1 MAFLNPLLLLGVTG
15 VSIPILIH
23 LLNKRKFERVV
34 WAAMRF
40 LRISVEQ
47 NQRRMKLEDL
57 LLLLLRCLLLL
68 LLALALARPAMP
80 AAAGG
85 LFGQAK
91 VDAVILLDA
100 SGSMTQTDGVLSRF
114 ERAQRAAELVIDA
127 LPPGSCTAVF
137 LASDAAQGLI
147 PEPTYDLHLA
157 RKMVREAR
165 CTDRPSNHFPP
176 LVRALEVLSGRAS
189 VRKEVY
195 LVTDRQAL
203 GWRQMSDIRKA
214 LQDVRGEIKTHVVFV
229 AGGEDRNLGI
239 SDLRLASGLS
249 PVQHPLRFE
258 VQVTNY
264 GTKVADNVHVTLR
277 VDNDPPIEEADLSGI
292 GPGTSRSISLFA
304 KLRSDGYHT
313 ITAQI
318 TPDRLPSDDAR
329 TVAVRG
335 IQAVKILLVD
345 GEPGRELRDSEVF
358 FLRHALQPVPS
369 AETEQFFIR
378 TMTVTPAQVEGL
390 KFDDYDAVSLAN
402 VTDFSEKTLVNLEA
416 YLRRGGGL
424 MIFLGPNI
432 NPAFY
437 SDRLFVRHAILPA
450 AIGSARGDA
459 EQQERYVGFQA
470 PPYDHPLVSIWNDPM
485 AGSLASARFFR
496 HYELKPAEAPGAGTP
511 APEKAVAE
519 AGPPKVVV
527 RFADGTPAVMERS
540 WGLGRVI
547 LFCSTADS
555 AWNDLPVR
563 PAYVPLVHRSIGALV
578 QRQDEGLNVRVGQK
592 FVFRAPAELSQRDV
606 LILKPGMKDD
616 APRDSRR
623 VELTPGGWPILQYEE
638 TDRSG
643 SYEATVSGDPPV
655 TIRFAAQPD
664 PQESSLEEI
673 AAARETELGTVANVI
688 AWSPGAA
695 LEGAIQK
702 ERVGTEYWK
711 PLAILALLLAVA
723 ETWLAH
729 WFSQSK

>member
-15 VSIPILIH
+15 VSIPIVIH
-23 LLNKRKFERVV
+23 LMNKRKFERVV

-47 NQRRMKLEDL
+47 NQRRMRLEDL
-57 LLLLLRCLLLL
+57 FLLLLRCALIL

-100 SGSMTQTDGVLSRF
+100 SGSMTQTDGVQSRF
-114 ERAQRAAELVIDA
+114 ERGKRAAELVIDA
-127 LPPGSCTAVF
+127 LPPGSCAAVY
-137 LASDAAQGLI
+137 LATDAALGLV

-165 CTDRPSNHFPP
+165 CTDRASNHFPA
-176 LVRALEVLSGRAS
+176 LAKGLEVLAGRAS

-195 LVTDRQAL
+195 LITDRQAL
-203 GWRQMSDIRKA
+203 GWRQMADLRKA
-214 LQDVRGEIKTHVVFV
+214 LQAAREEVKAHVIFV
-229 AGGEDRNLGI
+229 GGGEDRNLGV

-264 GTKVADNVHVTLR
+264 GSKDAENVHVTLR
-277 VDNDPPIEEADLSGI
+277 VDNDPPIEETDIPRVEAGK
-292 GPGTSRSISLFA
+292 SRSISLFA

-313 ITAQI
+313 VTAQI
-318 TPDRLPSDDAR
+318 APDRVPSDDAR
-329 TVAVRG
+329 TVALRG
-335 IQAVKILLVD
+335 IQAVKVLLVD
-345 GEPGRELRDSEVF
+345 GEPGRESRDSEVF
-358 FLRHALQPVPS
+358 YLRHALQPVPS

-378 TMTVTPAQVEGL
+378 TATVTPAQIEGL
-390 KFDDYDAVSLAN
+390 KLDDYDAVVLAN
-402 VTDFSEKTLVNLEA
+402 VTDFGTRTLRDLEA

-424 MIFLGPNI
+424 LIFLGASV
-432 NPAFY
+432 NPTFY
-437 SDRLFVRHAILPA
+437 NERLLGRHAFLPA
-450 AIGSARGDA
+450 ALGAARGEAD
-459 EQQERYVGFQA
+459 QTERCVSLQA
-470 PPYDHPLVSIWNDPM
+470 PPYEHPLTAIWNDPM
-485 AGSLASARFFR
+485 AGSLTTAKFFR
-496 HYELKPAEAPGAGTP
+496 FYELKPAIAPAEGGT
-511 APEKAVAE
+511 EKASAPAAE
-519 AGPPKVVV
+519 AGPPKVVA
-527 RFADGTPAVMERS
+527 RFADGTPAIMERT

-547 LFCSTADS
+547 LFSSTADT
-555 AWNDLPVR
+555 AWNNLPMH
-563 PAYVPLVHRSIGALV
+563 PAFVPLIHRALGSIV

-592 FVFRAPAELSQRDV
+592 FVFRAPAELLGRDARV
-606 LILKPGMKDD
+606 MRPGQKDD
-616 APRDSRR
+616 AARDSRR
-623 VELTPGGWPILQYEE
+623 VELAAGWPLLQFEE
-638 TDRSG
+638 TDAG
-643 SYEATVSGDPPV
+643 GAYEVSVAGDPPT

-664 PQESSLEEI
+664 PRESSLEEI
-673 AAARETELGTVANVI
+673 AAARETELGQSANVI
-688 AWSPGAA
+688 AWTPGAA

-702 ERVGTEYWK
+702 ERVGTEYWR
-711 PLAILALLLAVA
+711 PLAILALLLAAA

>member
-15 VSIPILIH
+15 VSIPIIIH

-57 LLLLLRCLLLL
+57 LLLALRCLLIL

-100 SGSMTQTDGVLSRF
+100 SGSMTQTDGVMSRF
-114 ERAQRAAELVIDA
+114 ERAQKAAELVIDA
-127 LPPGSCTAVF
+127 LPAGSCTAVY

-176 LVRALEVLSGRAS
+176 LVRAFAILEGRRS

-195 LVTDRQAL
+195 LITDRQAL
-203 GWRQMSDIRKA
+203 GWRQMADIRKA
-214 LQDVRGEIKTHVVFV
+214 LQAARRDIQTHVVFV
-229 AGGEDRNLGI
+229 AGAEDRNLGI

-264 GTKVADNVHVTLR
+264 GRKMADNVHVTLR

-292 GPGTSRSISLFA
+292 PPGASRSISLFA
-304 KLRSDGYHT
+304 KLRADGYHT
-313 ITAQI
+313 VTAQI
-318 TPDRLPSDDAR
+318 APDRLPSDDVR

-335 IQAVKILLVD
+335 IQAVKVLLVD

-369 AETEQFFIR
+369 VESDRFFIR
-378 TMTVTPAQVEGL
+378 TMTVTPAQIEGV
-390 KFDDYDAVSLAN
+390 KFDDYDAVALAN
-402 VTDFSEKTLVNLEA
+402 VTDFSEKAVAGLEA

-424 MIFLGPNI
+424 IIYLGPNV
-432 NPAFY
+432 NPTFY
-437 SDRLFVRHAILPA
+437 TDRLFTRHAILPA
-450 AIGSARGDA
+450 AVGTARGDA
-459 EQQERYVGFQA
+459 GQTDRYAGLQA

-485 AGSLASARFFR
+485 SGSLTSARFFR
-496 HYELKPAEAPGAGTP
+496 WYELKPEAAEKPAG
-511 APEKAVAE
+511 E
-519 AGPPKVVV
+519 AGPSKVVL
-527 RFADGTPAVMERS
+527 RFADGTPAVMERT

-547 LFCSTADS
+547 LFASTADS
-555 AWNDLPVR
+555 AWNDLPLR
-563 PAYVPLVHRSIGALV
+563 PAFVPLVHRSLGALV

-592 FVFRAPAELSQRDV
+592 FVFRAPAELLSRDV
-606 LILKPGMKDD
+606 LVLKPGLRDD

-623 VELTPGGWPILQYEE
+623 VELTSGGWPILQYEE
-638 TDRSG
+638 TDRG
-643 SYEATVSGDPPV
+643 GAYEATVSGDPPTV
-655 TIRFAAQPD
+655 LRFAAQPD

-673 AAARETELGTVANVI
+673 APAHETELGAVANVI
-688 AWSPGAA
+688 PWSPGTA
-695 LEGAIQK
+695 LDGAIQK

-711 PLAILALLLAVA
+711 PLAILALILAAA
-723 ETWLAH
+723 ETGLAH